1 MRRAAF
7 LTLLLV
13 VLTASVAAADIYA
26 PRISR
31 VGSDPDMVVERR
43 WWLETGPIFPDR
55 QGTTGYWQTG
65 FGLGGGVEFPMER
78 ALGLFIR
85 AQSGLLP
92 LRGSTSIGDTL
103 SGESWTLYSLTLGMH
118 HRLVAWPNSPSVRL
132 LTGLEAGVASQHF
145 GRYDERGL
153 YSNGSQG
160 ARRENGMLL
169 GFGAG
174 FEVAPEAG
182 VGGFAEARF
191 HWYSGDVVYTW
202 STIEAGV
209 TFPW

>member
-1 MRRAAF
+1 MGRAAS
-7 LTLLLV
+7 LILMLAMIS
-13 VLTASVAAADIYA
+13 ASIAAADIYA

-31 VGSDPDMVVERR
+31 VGPDPDMVVERR
-43 WWLETGPIFPDR
+43 WWLETGPVFPDR

-103 SGESWTLYSLTLGMH
+103 SGESWTLYSLTVGLH
-118 HRLVAWPNSPSVRL
+118 HRLMAWPNSPSIRL
-132 LTGLEAGVASQHF
+132 LTGMEVGGASQHF
-145 GRYDERGL
+145 GRYDTRGRY
-153 YSNGSQG
+153 YSESQN
-160 ARRENGMLL
+160 AHRESGMLL

-174 FEVAPEAG
+174 FEVAPEAA

-202 STIEAGV
+202 STIEAGL

>member
-7 LTLLLV
+7 LTLMLV
-13 VLTASVAAADIYA
+13 VISSSIAAADIYA

-31 VGSDPDMVVERR
+31 VGPDPDMVVERR
-43 WWLETGPIFPDR
+43 WWLETGPVFPDR

-92 LRGSTSIGDTL
+92 LRGSTSAGDTL
-103 SGESWTLYSLTLGMH
+103 SGESWTLYSLTLGLH

-132 LTGLEAGVASQHF
+132 ITGIEAGAALQHF

-153 YSNGSQG
+153 YSNGTQA

-174 FEVAPEAG
+174 FEVAPEAAI
-182 VGGFAEARF
+182 GGFAEARF
-191 HWYSGDVVYTW
+191 HWYSSDVVYTW
-202 STIEAGV
+202 STIEAGI